1 VADISAFA
9 RLLDFERA
17 DDATFVVPAQG
28 DAEGFY
34 PAGTI
39 AAIAACAA
47 IRCGAGQDI
56 RSLHLA
62 FVGAASPARPL
73 TAGLSVL
80 RSGRQLT
87 AVSASVTQEGR
98 LCAHGYALLGPR
110 TADLISHQAAD
121 AADVP
126 GPSASAPAA
135 AGNYAE
141 VRVVGGT
148 DPFDPELVAPPRWDT
163 WVAAEGLP
171 ARPGLMEALI
181 AFEANAFV
189 VSAAVL
195 PHRGLSM
202 HSAHNDLMAVITA
215 TDVVFHAAA
224 GELSWLRF
232 SQESTYAG
240 GGWIYG
246 RGLVFGPD
254 GRLLASFGQE
264 AMLRNLPPGRSR
276 GMLTRAGAAGGLSS
290 TGPGTG
296 PATRCG
302 TAGRASR
309 RTRAVPR
316 ARRR

>member
-1 VADISAFA
+1 MPDIAAFA
-9 RLLDFERA
+9 KLLDFERT
-17 DDATFVVPAQG
+17 DDTTFVVAPQG
-28 DAEGFY
+28 GAERFY

-39 AAIAACAA
+39 AAIVACAA
-47 IRCGAGQDI
+47 TRSCAGQDL

-87 AVSASVTQEGR
+87 AASASVTQDYL

-121 AADVP
+121 CADVP
-126 GPSASAPAA
+126 GPPASAPAA
-135 AGNYAE
+135 AANYAE

-148 DPFDPELVAPPRWDT
+148 DPFDPDLVAPPRWDT

-171 ARPGLMEALI
+171 GRPGLIEALI
-181 AFEANAFV
+181 AYQANAFL

-195 PHRGLSM
+195 PHRGFSM

-224 GELSWLRF
+224 GEFSWLRF

-240 GGWIYG
+240 GGWVYG
-246 RGLVFGPD
+246 RGLVFGP
-254 GRLLASFGQE
+254 GGELLASFGQE
-264 AMLRNLPPGRSR
+264 AMLRKYPPGRSQ
-276 GMLTRAGAAGGLSS
+276 GI
-290 TGPGTG
+290 
-296 PATRCG
+296 
-302 TAGRASR
+302 
-309 RTRAVPR
+309 
-316 ARRR
+316 